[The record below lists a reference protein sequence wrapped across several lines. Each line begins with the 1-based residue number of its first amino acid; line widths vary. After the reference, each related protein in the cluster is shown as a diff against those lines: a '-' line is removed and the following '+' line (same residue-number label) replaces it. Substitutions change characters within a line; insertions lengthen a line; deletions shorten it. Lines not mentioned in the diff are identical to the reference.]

1 LEYVLLG
8 GVNDKIKDATALA
21 SVAAELPCK
30 INIIQYNTC
39 PGSPFRP
46 PTPGALERFVAYL
59 YNHAPAVM
67 VRSSKGADIDAA
79 CGQLST
85 AAQKASRRAKS
96 GAPRATSK
104 TRSD

>member
-1 LEYVLLG
+1 
-8 GVNDKIKDATALA
+8 
-21 SVAAELPCK
+21 
-30 INIIQYNTC
+30 
-39 PGSPFRP
+39 
-46 PTPGALERFVAYL
+46 LERFVAYL
-59 YNHAPAVM
+59 YDHAPAVM